1 MYIRL
6 RISDT
11 LHKKPCRIGWG
22 PGGTSEN
29 LPYAKFPESLHSPAP
44 IGQELPE
51 RGCPYRRVLC
61 ALCPHTPEAAQ
72 GIGAGRSLLSARSAK
87 VHSPALC
94 LRIVGRHDSLP
105 IALHLRAHLL

>member
-72 GIGAGRSLLSARSAK
+72 GRAVGRGLSAS
-87 VHSPALC
+87 
-94 LRIVGRHDSLP
+94 GRGITWSYPGSCKWTSENFYSTHFGE
-105 IALHLRAHLL
+105 